1 MRRFNLSRAV
11 QVLKATD
18 NFCGLSMPSP
28 PILDF
33 VTLIAPIP
41 GDDPAGS
48 SVPFAVSQQLEEMR
62 KEVDPDSFSKN
73 DPTRPEAKKA
83 DWKGTIELAQETLRN
98 TSKDLL
104 IAARLTEALVKVH
117 GFAGL
122 RDGLHLFRLLAE
134 HCWDRLLPTIE
145 TEDDLEIR
153 AARFNWLDDKDKGA
167 RFPGTVRLVPLM
179 DPDGQRYGWQHW
191 RDSQG
196 GKSKITAADVER
208 AIQVTSVEHSQLL
221 VEDIEESWKELA
233 GLAQVLSQKMDKP
246 TNKYAPG
253 LGAIREAIGDCR
265 TLAQQI
271 LQKKGGGRVALRSA
285 APEPDSEQAPSTR
298 GEPRME
304 TRAEI
309 YARVAEAAAKLQ
321 QIEPHSPIPYL
332 LSRAVELGTLS
343 FPDLMKSLILNAD
356 VLKVLNREL
365 GIKDQPEKK

>member
-1 MRRFNLSRAV
+1 
-11 QVLKATD
+11 
-18 NFCGLSMPSP
+18 MPSP

-33 VTLIAPIP
+33 DTLIAPIP

-48 SVPFAVSQQLEEMR
+48 SVPFAVTQQLEEMR
-62 KEVDPDSFSKN
+62 KEIDPDSFSKN

-83 DWKGTIELAQETLRN
+83 DWKGTIELTQETLRN

-122 RDGLHLFRLLAE
+122 RDGLRLFRLLAE
-134 HCWDRLLPTIE
+134 QCWDRLLPAIQE
-145 TEDDLEIR
+145 EDDLEVR
-153 AARFNWLDDKDKGA
+153 AARFNWLDDKDRGA
-167 RFPGTVRLVPLM
+167 RFPGTLRLVPLM

-191 RDSQG
+191 KDSQG
-196 GKSKITAADVER
+196 GKSKITGADVER
-208 AIQVTSVEHSQLL
+208 AIQVTPLEKSEL
-221 VEDIEESWKELA
+221 VFEDMEESWKELA
-233 GLAQVLSQKMDKP
+233 GLGQVLSQKMATPSK
-246 TNKYAPG
+246 NYAPG
-253 LGAIREAIGDCR
+253 LVGIREAIGDCR

-271 LQKKGGGRVALRSA
+271 LQKKGGGKKVALQSA
-285 APEPDSEQAPSTR
+285 APEPDSGQAPSTR

-332 LSRAVELGTLS
+332 LNRAVELGS
-343 FPDLMKSLILNAD
+343 MPFPDLMKSLILNAD
-356 VLKVLNREL
+356 VLKLMNREL